1 MMKLSPWLL
10 LSLTCL
16 SPLASAEEVAP
27 PDVAAA
33 LAETKKTALPLLPKV
48 VGAMQAAV
56 AAKGA
61 AGAIPVCRVE
71 APTLLH
77 ALRQQTGW
85 DIRRVSLK
93 TRNPVTGTP
102 DAWEVRQL
110 ADFNIRAA
118 NGEKPEQIEVSAVI
132 DEGGGKRS
140 LRYMKALPVAPVC
153 LQCHGPAESL
163 GADLRRS
170 LALDYPDDRALGY
183 AAGEV
188 RGALSVRRP
197 L

>member
-1 MMKLSPWLL
+1 MKISPLLL
-10 LSLTCL
+10 LSLACL
-16 SPLASAEEVAP
+16 SPPGFAQDGTP
-27 PDVAAA
+27 PDLAVA

-71 APTLLH
+71 APTLLQ
-77 ALRQQTGW
+77 AMRQQTGW
-85 DIRRVSLK
+85 EIRRVSLK
-93 TRNPVTGTP
+93 TRNPATGTP

-140 LRYMKALPVAPVC
+140 LRYMKALPTAPVC

-163 GADLRRS
+163 GEDLRQS
-170 LALDYPDDRALGY
+170 LARDYPDDRALGY
-183 AAGEV
+183 AAGQV

>member
-1 MMKLSPWLL
+1 MKFSPWLL
-10 LSLTCL
+10 LSMACMSTLTF
-16 SPLASAEEVAP
+16 AQDVAP

-33 LAETKKTALPLLPKV
+33 LAETRKTALPLLPKV
-48 VGAMQAAV
+48 VGAMQSAV

-71 APTLLH
+71 APTLLQ
-77 ALRQQTGW
+77 AMRQQTGW
-85 DIRRVSLK
+85 EIRRVSLK
-93 TRNPVTGTP
+93 TRNPATGTP

-118 NGEKPEQIEVSAVI
+118 NGEKPEQIEVTAVI

-163 GADLRRS
+163 GADLQRS
-170 LALDYPDDRALGY
+170 LANDYPDDRAFGY

>member
-1 MMKLSPWLL
+1 MKISPLLL
-10 LSLTCL
+10 LSLACL
-16 SPLASAEEVAP
+16 SPPGFAQDGTP
-27 PDVAAA
+27 PDLAAA

-71 APTLLH
+71 APTLLQ
-77 ALRQQTGW
+77 AMRQQTGW
-85 DIRRVSLK
+85 EIRRVSLK
-93 TRNPVTGTP
+93 TRNPATGSP

-118 NGEKPEQIEVSAVI
+118 SGEKPEQIEVAEVI

-153 LQCHGPAESL
+153 LQCHGPVESL
-163 GADLRRS
+163 GEDLQHS
-170 LALDYPDDRALGY
+170 LARDYPDDRAVGY
-183 AAGEV
+183 AAGQV

>member
-1 MMKLSPWLL
+1 MKLSSLFL

-16 SPLASAEEVAP
+16 SPLASAQDVTA

-56 AAKGA
+56 AANGA

-71 APTLLH
+71 APTLLN

-85 DIRRVSLK
+85 DIHRVSLK
-93 TRNPVTGTP
+93 TRNPATGTP

-118 NGEKPEQIEVSAVI
+118 RGEKPELIEVTELI

-163 GADLRRS
+163 GEDLRHA
-170 LALDYPDDRALGY
+170 LARDYPGDRAVGY
-183 AAGEV
+183 AAGQV